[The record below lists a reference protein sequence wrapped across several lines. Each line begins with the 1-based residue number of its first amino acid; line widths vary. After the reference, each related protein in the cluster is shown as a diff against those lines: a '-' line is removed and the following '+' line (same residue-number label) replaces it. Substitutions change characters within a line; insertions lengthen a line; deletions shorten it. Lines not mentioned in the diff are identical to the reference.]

1 MTPGPAGRI
10 KLCNTGEDL
19 RAASS
24 RFRRYHHYKN
34 MVHIRTLAL
43 VVSLLSTL
51 ACTQA
56 SVDSSGATGGGG
68 SSNSNAGGSSG
79 SSQNTGGSLLGNV
92 RLDGGTS
99 RPNNNKDADT
109 CKRLDKDGNCI
120 CMAIASLGKIAHYG
134 NQSGAGDSTDAFQ
147 AYMNGQT
154 KGTAKMDLYG
164 EVKQSKKPFPLT
176 ADFLSKYDV
185 LILQALEDGEY
196 GGNDNVWTFSQDEI
210 NALSDWVNNG
220 GGLITM
226 TGYGGNTDEVKST
239 NQLLSFAGI
248 SYNTDDIFTQCP
260 DNTCYC
266 RNSSLAFG
274 GWKDDLPLTSNLD
287 NKTKQV
293 GVFHGR
299 SINCS
304 DCQIMA
310 TDGNTKVGVHKEIG
324 KGRVFVWGD
333 EWVTYTSQWKG
344 DPQFM
349 SQSNC
354 DGETADKRFNVP
366 QFWYNVFRWVSG
378 DSVCF
383 QIDDPQII
391 IY

>member
-1 MTPGPAGRI
+1 
-10 KLCNTGEDL
+10 
-19 RAASS
+19 
-24 RFRRYHHYKN
+24 
-34 MVHIRTLAL
+34 MVHHRILVLVATLLPA
-43 VVSLLSTL
+43 L
-51 ACTQA
+51 ACSQA
-56 SVDSSGATGGGG
+56 SVNSTGGG
-68 SSNSNAGGSSG
+68 AGGGAGPSDSGGGSG
-79 SSQNTGGSLLGNV
+79 SPQSSGGSLLGNIK
-92 RLDGGTS
+92 LDGGTT
-99 RPNNNKDADT
+99 RINNDKDADT
-109 CKRLDKDGNCI
+109 CKRLDKNGNCI
-120 CMAIASLGKIAHYG
+120 CMAIASLGKVAHYG
-134 NQSGAGDSTDAFQ
+134 NQSGAGDNTDAFQ
-147 AYMNGQT
+147 AYMNSQT

-164 EVKQSKKPFPLT
+164 NVLQSKKPFALT
-176 ADFLSKYDV
+176 ADFLNQYDV

-226 TGYGGNTDEVKST
+226 TGYGGNPDETKST
-239 NQLLSFAGI
+239 NQLLSFTGI

-260 DNTCYC
+260 DNKCYC

-274 GWKDDLPLTSNLD
+274 GWANDPPLTSNLD
-287 NKTKQV
+287 SNTKQV

-304 DCQIMA
+304 DCQVMGTTNINGK
-310 TDGNTKVGVHKEIG
+310 DTKVAVHKEIG
-324 KGRVFVWGD
+324 KGRVFVFGD

-344 DPQFM
+344 DPQYT
-349 SQSNC
+349 SAQDC
-354 DGETADKRFNVP
+354 AGETADKRYNVP

-383 QIDDPQII
+383 KIDDPQII